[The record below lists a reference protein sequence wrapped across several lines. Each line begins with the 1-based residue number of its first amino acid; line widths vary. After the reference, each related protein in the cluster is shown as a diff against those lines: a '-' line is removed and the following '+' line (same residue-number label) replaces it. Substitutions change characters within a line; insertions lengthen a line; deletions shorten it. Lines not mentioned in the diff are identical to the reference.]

1 MFRDATFIVWS
12 YQTSY
17 GEDFHMEMGKFYKP
31 GLLLLSS
38 ERFTYLHI
46 NSASSPTWSLGTQL
60 LWFQILVVTWL
71 VKNIVMTYVHEN
83 STKEV
88 LKASVSLLKALCP
101 R

>member
-1 MFRDATFIVWS
+1 
-12 YQTSY
+12 
-17 GEDFHMEMGKFYKP
+17 MEMGKFYKP

-38 ERFTYLHI
+38 ERITCIYLHI

-60 LWFQILVVTWL
+60 LSFQILVVTWL

-88 LKASVSLLKALCP
+88 LKAYVSLLKALCP